1 MSVDF
6 RVVFRQLGLLLFVLG
21 ALLMAVAVFAMIR
34 GGSDGADLKA
44 LLATALLAALLGGG
58 LVLGGRNPGEL
69 FGQREALT
77 LVAASWLVGAG
88 LAAVPYRI
96 WASLRP
102 DAATVAHD
110 FDSFVDCY
118 FEAMSGLTTT
128 GATVVQSL
136 ATLPP
141 SLLLWRAL
149 TQWLGGLGI
158 VVLFVAVLPMLGVG
172 GRRVY
177 RMEAPGPSPEGVRP
191 RIQDTAR
198 VLWMIYVLLTIVE
211 TVALRLCGMSWF
223 DAVCHTFATL
233 ATGGFS
239 TVDGSIAGFDST
251 AIHLIIIVFMVLA
264 GVNFGLYHQLLQ
276 RKWRSVVKD
285 PELRV
290 YLAIILVATAIVTV
304 SLLNRSPAAEAGV
317 DGSSAPGSTLPES
330 PRGLK
335 PAARDALFQVV
346 SIQTTTGFCTADFDA
361 WGFTAKATLLTLMF
375 VGASAGSTGGGIK
388 VVRVIIAAKVILAEL
403 EHYYRPSVVRT
414 IKVGK
419 HAIDPDLKRNVLV
432 YVMGIALL
440 FALGTVALML
450 LESSRGIDITTA
462 ASASAATLNNIG
474 PGLGSVG
481 AAHNYA
487 WFSDPSKIVMS
498 ILMVLGRLEI
508 FTIVVLFTPRFWR
521 GD

>member
-6 RVVFRQLGLLLFVLG
+6 RVVLRQLGLLLFVLS
-21 ALLMAVAVFAMIR
+21 ALIMAVAVFAMIQR
-34 GGSDGADLKA
+34 GGGGADL
-44 LLATALLAALLGGG
+44 TALVTTAVLAIVLASVLF
-58 LVLGGRNPGEL
+58 LVGRNPGEL

-88 LAAVPYRI
+88 LAALPYRI

-102 DAATVAHD
+102 DAGAVAHD
-110 FDSFVDCY
+110 FDSYLDCY

-191 RIQDTAR
+191 RIQDAAR
-198 VLWMIYVLLTIVE
+198 ALWMIYVLLTIVE
-211 TVALRLCGMSWF
+211 AFALRLCGMSWF

-239 TVDGSIAGFDST
+239 TVDRSIAGFNST
-251 AIHLIIIVFMVLA
+251 SIHLVIIVFMVLA
-264 GVNFGLYHQLLQ
+264 GVNFGLYYQLLQ
-276 RKWRSVVKD
+276 RKWRSVIKD

-290 YLAIILVATAIVTV
+290 YLAIMLVATAIVTV
-304 SLLNRSPAAEAGV
+304 SLLGRSPAGDPVGSDAASTAAGR
-317 DGSSAPGSTLPES
+317 PL
-330 PRGLK
+330 
-335 PAARDALFQVV
+335 RDALFQVV

-361 WGFTAKATLLTLMF
+361 WGFAAKATLLTLMF

-403 EHYYRPSVVRT
+403 EHYYRPTVVRT
-414 IKVGK
+414 VKVGK
-419 HAIDPDLKRNVLV
+419 HAIDPDLKRNTLV
-432 YVMGIALL
+432 YLMGIALL
-440 FALGTVALML
+440 FALGTIALML
-450 LESSRGIDITTA
+450 FESSRGVDITTA

-474 PGLGSVG
+474 PGFGGVG
-481 AAHNYA
+481 ATHNYA
-487 WFSDPSKIVMS
+487 WFSGPSKIVMS
-498 ILMVLGRLEI
+498 MLMVLGRLEM
-508 FTIVVLFTPRFWR
+508 FTILVLFTPRFWR
-521 GD
+521 EK